1 MKYLLI
7 LALTFLLELY
17 LPWYTIMIIP
27 FIACFALPGTAGADF
42 LLSLMA
48 IFLVWMGMS
57 IYRDIPNHSI
67 LSGRVARLFHLH
79 SSYLLIII
87 SSLFGGLLAG
97 LSGLSGNYLRDLFR
111 VKQ

>member
-7 LALTFLLELY
+7 LGLTFVLELY
-17 LPWYTIMIIP
+17 YPWYMIMLIP
-27 FIACFALPGTAGADF
+27 FIVCFALPGNAGADF

-67 LSGRVARLFHLH
+67 LSSRIARLFHLN

-111 VKQ
+111 ANQ